1 MAGANEIETMF
12 RLAGRTALVTG
23 SSRGIGREIARTLS
37 RAGAKVLVHGSR
49 ESEPLR
55 EAAEECGAL
64 PVTGDL
70 SVPEGIDSLIRA
82 CRAAAPDP
90 DILVLNASVQKY
102 VELGEFDEAEF
113 LREFQ
118 ANVAASFRLIEAFA
132 PAMRERRWGRIITV
146 GSVNQLRPSS
156 RLTLYSATKAA
167 LMSLTTNFAK
177 TLAPCGV
184 TVNCLVPGVI
194 LTDRNTEALGDAE
207 YREKVRSQ
215 IPCGFFGEVCDCA
228 GAALL
233 LASDAGRYITGIELP
248 VTGGMHL

>member
-1 MAGANEIETMF
+1 MGGTIETMF
-12 RLAGRTALVTG
+12 RLDGHTALVTG

-37 RAGAKVLVHGSR
+37 LAGASMLVHGSG
-49 ESEPLR
+49 ESEALR
-55 EAAEECGAL
+55 EAAEECGAV

-70 SVPEGIDSLIRA
+70 ASPEGVESLIRA
-82 CRAAAPDP
+82 CRAAGPEP

-102 VELGEFDEAEF
+102 LELGEFDEAEF

-118 ANVAASFRLIEAFA
+118 TNVAASFRLIEAFA
-132 PAMRERRWGRIITV
+132 PAMRERHWGRIITV
-146 GSVNQLRPSS
+146 GSVNQLRPSP
-156 RLTLYSATKAA
+156 RLTLYSATKSA

-177 TLAPCGV
+177 TLAPDGV

-194 LTDRNTEALGDAE
+194 LTDRNTAALQDAA
-207 YREKVRSQ
+207 YREKVRAQ
-215 IPCGFFGEVCDCA
+215 IPCGFFGETRDCA

-233 LASDAGRYITGIELP
+233 LASEAGRYITGAELP